1 MGQQF
6 RHSRLGSFLLPDY
19 LGHPS
24 WLWQRT
30 SSTWAGMASGPVRT
44 LTYMWPLHLATQ
56 VSHNMA
62 GGGFPRSGGAVL
74 WRSSIERGQGGSLLA
89 FPSPSI
95 IFFWLKWS
103 QSAQNQQEETWT
115 PLFARKSAKEVWSHV
130 LFYFVLFYFILF
142 YFILFYFILFY
153 FLGLH
158 LWHMEVPRLKVELES
173 CSCQSTP
180 QLQQPRSE
188 PHLQLMP
195 QLSAMPDP

>member
-30 SSTWAGMASGPVRT
+30 SSTWAGMASGLVRT
-44 LTYMWPLHLATQ
+44 LTYTWPLHLATQ
-56 VSHNMA
+56 VSHNKA
-62 GGGFPRSGGAVL
+62 GGGFRRRGGGGL

-142 YFILFYFILFY
+142 FRTAPLAYGSSQDKGRI
-153 FLGLH
+153 G
-158 LWHMEVPRLKVELES
+158 EL
-173 CSCQSTP
+173 QLPVYATATATP
-180 QLQQPRSE
+180 DPSHICNLCHNFRQCRIFNPRSE
-188 PHLQLMP
+188 
-195 QLSAMPDP
+195 ARD